1 VPHSLQ
7 LVTLGAIYHD
17 GCYLLDALTSVA
29 CPTGKCQGLLW
40 PLSGHFTLT
49 ALPATLLTTADGFAA
64 AQLIRNILSDILIGM
79 AHTYG
84 EVLPPSFPDIF
95 SFARDPQ
102 QTVFIDAGSGYG
114 ALLAAAVTVYGCS
127 HAIGIEKYKDKYLAS
142 LELVGQMPQALQQR
156 VTIVLQDINDTDL
169 VPLLDSL
176 SFQTLLFF
184 CNNVAFNSGTIH
196 RYTLVYISR
205 SSLRQAAYHQSRC
218 KFLPVNWQ
226 AWSQSQI
233 TPG

>member
-1 VPHSLQ
+1 LTYVPS
-7 LVTLGAIYHD
+7 
-17 GCYLLDALTSVA
+17 
-29 CPTGKCQGLLW
+29 P
-40 PLSGHFTLT
+40 
-49 ALPATLLTTADGFAA
+49 TLLMALRQHSK
-64 AQLIRNILSDILIGM
+64 AQLTRIVLSDTLIGM

-95 SFARDPQ
+95 SFARNPQ

-142 LELVGQMPQALQQR
+142 LKLVGQMPQALQQR

-169 VPLLDSL
+169 MPLLDSL
-176 SFQTLLFF
+176 SFQNLLFF

-196 RYTLVYISR
+196 RYNLFCISTR
-205 SSLRQAAYHQSRC
+205 SLR
-218 KFLPVNWQ
+218 
-226 AWSQSQI
+226 
-233 TPG
+233 

>member
-1 VPHSLQ
+1 MYPPSPM
-7 LVTLGAIYHD
+7 
-17 GCYLLDALTSVA
+17 LLAN
-29 CPTGKCQGLLW
+29 
-40 PLSGHFTLT
+40 
-49 ALPATLLTTADGFAA
+49 ADGLTV
-64 AQLIRNILSDILIGM
+64 AQLARIIRSDTLIGM

-84 EVLPPSFPDIF
+84 EVLPPSFPEIF

-114 ALLAAAVTVYGCS
+114 ALLAAAVAVYGCS

-156 VTIVLQDINDTDL
+156 VTIVLQDINDTDIM
-169 VPLLDSL
+169 PLLDSL

-196 RYTLVYISR
+196 RYNLFCISTR
-205 SSLRQAAYHQSRC
+205 SLR
-218 KFLPVNWQ
+218 
-226 AWSQSQI
+226 
-233 TPG
+233 

>member
-1 VPHSLQ
+1 MTYVPS
-7 LVTLGAIYHD
+7 
-17 GCYLLDALTSVA
+17 
-29 CPTGKCQGLLW
+29 P
-40 PLSGHFTLT
+40 
-49 ALPATLLTTADGFAA
+49 TLLMALRQHSK
-64 AQLIRNILSDILIGM
+64 AQLTRIVLSDTLIGM

-95 SFARDPQ
+95 SFARNPQ

-142 LELVGQMPQALQQR
+142 LKLVGQMPQALQQR

-169 VPLLDSL
+169 MPLLDSL
-176 SFQTLLFF
+176 SFQNLLFF

-196 RYTLVYISR
+196 RYNLFCISTR
-205 SSLRQAAYHQSRC
+205 SLR
-218 KFLPVNWQ
+218 
-226 AWSQSQI
+226 
-233 TPG
+233 